1 MPTFVAAAVSSLSSL
16 FLFPPTAG
24 SIQIGHG
31 RPSSVDDDDDDD
43 DGKSDD
49 EKEEEE
55 EEEEED

>member
-24 SIQIGHG
+24 SIQIGHC

-55 EEEEED
+55 EEED

>member
-31 RPSSVDDDDDDD
+31 RPSLVDDDDDD

-55 EEEEED
+55 ED